1 MKEIS
6 FFSGELALALVWI
19 AVRIAVWL
27 RQRRIDWKRELL
39 LLLMYV
45 NLAVILRVAF
55 YPMARLNGKVQPLLF
70 DPAAVWPFRLNL
82 VPLVN
87 LLDYTSGRDLLL
99 NILGNVGLFVPSGI
113 ILPILYKRLDRFW
126 KVLAAGAGMSLCIEL
141 LQLPF
146 AVRATDADDLLL
158 NTLGVALGCG
168 IYALCTLRKKK
179 GVPAHERA

>member
-6 FFSGELALALVWI
+6 FFAGELALALVWI
-19 AVRIAVWL
+19 AVRIAVWV

-55 YPMARLNGKVQPLLF
+55 YPMAKADGHVQPLLF
-70 DPAAVWPFRLNL
+70 DPAEVWPFRLNL

-87 LLDYTSGRDLLL
+87 LLDYTSRRDLLL

-113 ILPILYKRLDRFW
+113 ILPILYKRLDCFW

-158 NTLGVALGCG
+158 NTLGVALGYG
-168 IYALCTLRKKK
+168 IYALFTGRKR
-179 GVPAHERA
+179 GVERA

>member
-6 FFSGELALALVWI
+6 FLAGELSLTLVWI
-19 AVRIAVWL
+19 AVRIAVWV

-55 YPMARLNGKVQPLLF
+55 YPMAKVNGHVQPLLF
-70 DPAAVWPFRLNL
+70 DPGAVWPFRLNL
-82 VPLVN
+82 VPLVD
-87 LLDYTSGRDLLL
+87 LLDYASRRDLLL

-113 ILPILYKRLDRFW
+113 ILPILYKRLDNFW

-146 AVRATDADDLLL
+146 AVRATDVDDLLL
-158 NTLGVALGCG
+158 NSLGVALGYG

-179 GVPAHERA
+179 GVLADERA